1 MNDVKITQVRILKI
15 FKPLLD
21 SSVFA
26 VTADVMKSYHLLEF
40 CCVGAR
46 GG

>member
-1 MNDVKITQVRILKI
+1 MNDVKVKHV
-15 FKPLLD
+15 KVWNNSKSLLD

-26 VTADVMKSYHLLEF
+26 NVIKSYHLLEF

-46 GG
+46 GD

>member
-1 MNDVKITQVRILKI
+1 MNDVKVKHV
-15 FKPLLD
+15 KVWNNSKSLLD

-26 VTADVMKSYHLLEF
+26 NVTKSYHLLEF

-46 GG
+46 GD

>member
-1 MNDVKITQVRILKI
+1 MNDVKVNQIRIWNNL
-15 FKPLLD
+15 KPLLD

-26 VTADVMKSYHLLEF
+26 VTANVLKSYHLLEF